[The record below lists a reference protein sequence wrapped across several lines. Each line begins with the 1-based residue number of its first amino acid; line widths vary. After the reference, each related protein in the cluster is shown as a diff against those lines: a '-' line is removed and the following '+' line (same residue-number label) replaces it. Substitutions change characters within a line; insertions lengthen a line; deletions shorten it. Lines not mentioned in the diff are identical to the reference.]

1 VTARIL
7 VIDDEKLIVWS
18 LQKELEKE
26 GYEVYG
32 VQTAKD
38 GMSLLEDLRPDLVF
52 LDIRLP
58 DKSGLELLKEIKE
71 KDKDILVI
79 MVTAFGGVESAVYA
93 IKAGAYDYIEKPFDF
108 EAVKLTTRR
117 ALETA
122 RLKTEVQQLRKKEK
136 GIYTFENIVTC
147 SPKMQEVLSLASKFA
162 VADSSTVLIQGE
174 SGTGKDLLAKVIH
187 YESSRKSGPFIEI
200 NCSSLPETLIESELF
215 GYEKGAF
222 TDAKQAKKG
231 LFEIADGGTVYMDE
245 IGDVPPAIQVK
256 LLRVMEEKSFKHIG
270 GSKSIHVDVRIIA
283 ATNRDLEKEVKEGN
297 FREDLYYRLKVLPLY
312 VPPLRE
318 RKEDILPLTEYFVS
332 QLNREL
338 RKNIN
343 YVSQDVK
350 DLMLLYHWPGNVREL
365 KNVVERM
372 MILAESDTLLPELL
386 PEEIRKPKKEEVS
399 EGMRRFYVTVPEE
412 GISLEEV
419 ERELIRQALLT
430 ARGNQSKAARLLK
443 ISRDTLRYRI
453 QKLGL

>member
-1 VTARIL
+1 VTERIL

>member
-1 VTARIL
+1 MTARIL

>member
-1 VTARIL
+1 MTERIL